1 VWRPP
6 GLQAGVMN
14 TTTDPEATTEQAW
27 QQSGP
32 PNPPRPTGPRTL
44 YRPVQDRMLAGVA
57 SGIARY
63 LGVDVTLVRIAF
75 AVLTF
80 LGGAAVPVY
89 LAGWLLIPEEGS
101 DQSIAAEFF
110 ESRR

>member
-1 VWRPP
+1 
-6 GLQAGVMN
+6 MN
-14 TTTDPEATTEQAW
+14 TTTDPEATTDQAW
-27 QQSGP
+27 QHSGAP
-32 PNPPRPTGPRTL
+32 HPGAPRPTGPRTL